1 MSPNNDIDPTQM
13 RGIAP
18 ANNLLWPSTTNI
30 PFTDNMV
37 TYNMST
43 KPAEDDWERLSGLSG
58 DQGKPARQSPPS
70 YYAAPNPFATSSYNA
85 EVSPVAASAGSRRFG
100 SSSYALPSTLP
111 TTIEMHDLG
120 EPSQSPYNIPTTNNS
135 NTLPPPVTQ
144 STSNSGWQQ
153 KDQHGIWFPCLLT
166 LILLI
171 TSISLHP
178 PHFSPEAWSRTRW
191 SRPGHHEKLNVEQV
205 IFATVP
211 QKFIWSNFL
220 SVLMLNVWV
229 LQFMYWYGG
238 FAAKDSRRGKT
249 FRKMK
254 PLFFLVVVMVE
265 AVFMWGWLLWTI

>member
-1 MSPNNDIDPTQM
+1 
-13 RGIAP
+13 
-18 ANNLLWPSTTNI
+18 
-30 PFTDNMV
+30 MV
-37 TYNMST
+37 TFNTST
-43 KPAEDDWERLSGLSG
+43 EPAEDGWERLSALSG
-58 DQGKPARQSPPS
+58 DQSKAARQSPPS
-70 YYAAPNPFATSSYNA
+70 YYAAPNHFATSNYNA

-120 EPSQSPYNIPTTNNS
+120 EPSQSPYNIPSTNNNS

-191 SRPGHHEKLNVEQV
+191 SRPDHHEKLNVEQV

-238 FAAKDSRRGKT
+238 FAAQDSRRGKT

>member
-1 MSPNNDIDPTQM
+1 MSPDNDIDPTQM

-120 EPSQSPYNIPTTNNS
+120 EPSQSPYNIPPTNNS

-191 SRPGHHEKLNVEQV
+191 SGPGHHEKLNVEQV

-238 FAAKDSRRGKT
+238 FAARDSRRGKT